1 MTQPSA
7 TDPDISGWYLKDN
20 ESQPQRV
27 RVAIE
32 NRSLSLCTLTG
43 SEIARWSLDQL
54 ENVSIPVLGRDW
66 VIRDRRVEEPV
77 LLLENEQEYAAIQ
90 CQASDLAPV
99 SARTVQQAKFAAGHA
114 GSITGWPV
122 ILLIVL
128 AHRDSEEPATKAGAQ
143 GYGCGNRQRSRIAA
157 PLYEIKLC
165 ICLIFGHLI
174 PKSNAN

>member
-1 MTQPSA
+1 MTQPSI

-32 NRSLSLCTLTG
+32 GRSLSLCTPAG

-66 VIRDRRVEEPV
+66 VLRDRRIGDPV
-77 LLLENEQEYAAIQ
+77 LLLENDQDYAAIQ
-90 CQASDLAPV
+90 SRTDDLAPV

-122 ILLIVL
+122 IVLIIL
-128 AHRDSEEPATKAGAQ
+128 AGA
-143 GYGCGNRQRSRIAA
+143 IAA
-157 PLYEIKLC
+157 LWQL
-165 ICLIFGHLI
+165 F
-174 PKSNAN
+174 